1 MGWSDVL
8 STSEVYSARTN
19 VFPVRSCT
27 AVNLS
32 VNAAEAAKYALRGLL
47 TMLRLHIKLLD
58 ERRILPS
65 NFVNLQFVLDTIS
78 HFGD

>member
-1 MGWSDVL
+1 MSL
-8 STSEVYSARTN
+8 LQRERT
-19 VFPVRSCT
+19 T
-27 AVNLS
+27 VNLS
-32 VNAAEAAKYALRGLL
+32 VNAAEAAKYTLRGLL

-58 ERRILPS
+58 KRRILPS